1 MPVHSLSAGGFRRF
15 LCTFFYRLRERVR
28 GISEHVSGARGD
40 LIEARVRSWFLR
52 NALDSLER
60 VQGAEARERISA
72 GIPKRLSP
80 LIARERL
87 RLASAIDAVN
97 LQDAEDVLFSI
108 DASLGHGA
116 GTSMEDVAMHVVTR
130 AVSEGSASLSESDL
144 AGSVLRL
151 RSMLES
157 PFVDV
162 PVLFELTRTPEGFT
176 LAVGVAG
183 RPRATRLLRHY
194 ATGAIR
200 AAWRLMRDAPATEP
214 RISAESIA
222 DRAFISVVL
231 RDGTSENAPASRARS
246 KPVGRP
252 SGPVTGL
259 VAEVER
265 ILGSRLENG
274 TSDLPRRDSSYPPKR
289 ASDRPSRPD

>member
-1 MPVHSLSAGGFRRF
+1 M
-15 LCTFFYRLRERVR
+15 
-28 GISEHVSGARGD
+28 SGARGD